1 MRIPQLIFLL
11 LLCVMSNSNAQQNIN
26 ELLAAGV
33 ADTQRFAEHYIAP
46 ASEGLVY
53 GISNGWFNTAKSPRR
68 FGFEI
73 SIVGN
78 TSFIKDE
85 KKSFN
90 MVASDFENIRFQDN
104 STNKIVPTVFGASS
118 SETVVLTYDDPIFGN
133 QEVSVALPGGIG
145 SSESNFI
152 PTAFL
157 QASFSPLKGTQLKV
171 RVAPKLA
178 YQDAQLNAFGVG
190 IQQDLLSWLPAK
202 KVLPIAVSGVI
213 AYTNL
218 KSEYDFSATEVVE
231 GNNQQMTL
239 DANSMIYQL
248 VIGTKLK
255 IINFYGSIGHIRGG
269 TKTKLLGTYK
279 IVNGAVSSDEIVN
292 PISIK
297 NKISGMRTTL
307 GANLKLGFFGINADY
322 TIAEYDSASLGI
334 NFGF

>member
-1 MRIPQLIFLL
+1 M
-11 LLCVMSNSNAQQNIN
+11 
-26 ELLAAGV
+26 
-33 ADTQRFAEHYIAP
+33 
-46 ASEGLVY
+46 
-53 GISNGWFNTAKSPRR
+53 
-68 FGFEI
+68 
-73 SIVGN
+73 
-78 TSFIKDE
+78 
-85 KKSFN
+85 
-90 MVASDFENIRFQDN
+90 
-104 STNKIVPTVFGASS
+104 
-118 SETVVLTYDDPIFGN
+118 
-133 QEVSVALPGGIG
+133 
-145 SSESNFI
+145 
-152 PTAFL
+152 AFL

-255 IINFYGSIGHIRGG
+255 IINFYGSIGHIRGV

>member
-1 MRIPQLIFLL
+1 MRIPQLIISL
-11 LLCVMSNSNAQQNIN
+11 LLCVMSRSNAQQNIN

-46 ASEGLVY
+46 ASDGLVY
-53 GISNGWFNTAKSPRR
+53 GISNGWFNNAKSPRR

-73 SIVGN
+73 SIIGN

-104 STNKIVPTVFGASS
+104 SPSKVVPTVFGGSS

-145 SSESNFI
+145 SSEYSFI

-202 KVLPIAVSGVI
+202 KALPIAASGVI

-231 GNNQQMTL
+231 GKNQQMTL

-248 VIGTKLK
+248 VVGTKLK
-255 IINFYGSIGHIRGG
+255 IINFYGSLGYITGV

>member
-1 MRIPQLIFLL
+1 MRIPQLIISL
-11 LLCVMSNSNAQQNIN
+11 LLCVMSISNAQQNIN

-46 ASEGLVY
+46 ATEGLVY
-53 GISNGWFNTAKSPRR
+53 GISNGWFNNAKSPRR

-73 SIVGN
+73 SIIGN
-78 TSFIKDE
+78 SSFIKDE

-104 STNKIVPTVFGASS
+104 SPSKVVPTVFGGSS
-118 SETVVLTYDDPIFGN
+118 SETAVLTYDDPIFGN

-145 SSESNFI
+145 SSESSFI

-255 IINFYGSIGHIRGG
+255 IINFYGSLGHIRGV

-279 IVNGAVSSDEIVN
+279 IVNGAVSSNEIVN

>member
-1 MRIPQLIFLL
+1 MRIPQLIISLL
-11 LLCVMSNSNAQQNIN
+11 FCVITTSNAQENIN

-33 ADTQRFAEHYIAP
+33 ADTQRYAEHYMAP
-46 ASEGLVY
+46 ATEGLVY

-73 SIVGN
+73 SIIGN

-104 STNKIVPTVFGASS
+104 SSSKVVPTVFGASS
-118 SETVVLTYDDPIFGN
+118 SETVILTYDDPIFGN

-145 SSESNFI
+145 SSESSFV

-157 QASFSPLKGTQLKV
+157 QASFSPLKGTQLKA

-178 YQDAQLNAFGVG
+178 YQDAELNAFGVG

-248 VIGTKLK
+248 VVGTKLK
-255 IINFYGSIGHIRGG
+255 IINFYGSIGHIRGV

-279 IVNGAVSSDEIVN
+279 IVNGPVSSDEIVN

>member
-1 MRIPQLIFLL
+1 MKYLKTYTYLFLFTFFGA
-11 LLCVMSNSNAQQNIN
+11 NAQDNIN
-26 ELLAAGV
+26 DLLAAGK

-46 ASEGLVY
+46 ASDGLIY
-53 GISNGWFNTAKSPRR
+53 AISNGWFNNAKSLRR

-73 SIVGN
+73 SIIGN
-78 TSFIKDE
+78 TNFIKDE

-90 MVASDFENIRFQDN
+90 MVASDFENIRFEDN

-145 SSESNFI
+145 SSESSVI

-157 QASFSPLKGTQLKV
+157 QASFSPLKGTQVKA
-171 RVAPKLA
+171 RFIPKLNFS
-178 YQDAQLNAFGVG
+178 DARLNAFGVG
-190 IQQDLLSWLPAK
+190 IQQNLLSWLPSN
-202 KVLPIAVSGVI
+202 KVLPIAVSGVV
-213 AYTNL
+213 AYTKL
-218 KSEYDFSATEVVE
+218 KSEYDFDTSDVVK
-231 GNNQQMTL
+231 GNNQQMTI
-239 DANSMIYQL
+239 DANSMVYQL
-248 VIGTKLK
+248 VVGTKLK
-255 IINFYGSIGHIRGG
+255 IINFYGSLGYIRGV
-269 TKTKLLGTYK
+269 TKTKLLGTYR
-279 IVNGAVSSDEIVN
+279 IVNGALSSDELVN

-307 GANLKLGFFGINADY
+307 GANLKLGFFGLNADY

>member
-90 MVASDFENIRFQDN
+90 MVASDFENIRFLDN

-145 SSESNFI
+145 SSESSFI

-255 IINFYGSIGHIRGG
+255 IINFYGSIGHIRGV

-307 GANLKLGFFGINADY
+307 GANLKLGFFGLNADY